1 MPFTGYADVCD
12 VTYPYEIR
20 SLLVELLMK
29 MVVAGPV
36 IIVPVIAERL
46 FRGHSRKLKGSHQ
59 SVHSSDTDADAIITL
74 KDVSDLVSAKPFV
87 VIGIDLKDYPGNILI
102 LLCTISRFRI
112 VMFVIGAAVDTE
124 DLAENLDIMLMT

>member
-1 MPFTGYADVCD
+1 M
-12 VTYPYEIR
+12 
-20 SLLVELLMK
+20 VELLMK

-59 SVHSSDTDADAIITL
+59 SVHSSDADADAIITL
-74 KDVSDLVSAKPFV
+74 KDVSDFVSAKPFV